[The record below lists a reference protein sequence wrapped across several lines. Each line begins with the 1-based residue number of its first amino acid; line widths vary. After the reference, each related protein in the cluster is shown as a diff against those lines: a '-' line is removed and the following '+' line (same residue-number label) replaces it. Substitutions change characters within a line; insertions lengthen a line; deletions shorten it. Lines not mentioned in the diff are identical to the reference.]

1 MRRHLLDLIVL
12 FILSSLICGYI
23 TLAQPNL
30 RNVTLHVYVFLLGAL
45 LMLGIVAGA
54 GDAVPRRLR
63 SELDRALAESGR
75 RERPLP
81 ELERTQRE
89 VTLATATAY
98 DLHVRL
104 LPHLREIAQCRL
116 ERTGKTAG
124 PDTLGRW
131 WELLRPD
138 RPEPDDRFAPGIK
151 QAELRALVNDLERM
165 GR

>member
-1 MRRHLLDLIVL
+1 VRRHLFDLIVL

-23 TLAQPNL
+23 ALAQPNL
-30 RNVTLHVYVFLLGAL
+30 RNVTLHIYVFLLGGL
-45 LMLGIVAGA
+45 LMLGVVAAA
-54 GDAVPRRLR
+54 GDRVPRRLR
-63 SELDRALAESGR
+63 SEFDRALARSEPR
-75 RERPLP
+75 AQRLP
-81 ELERTQRE
+81 DLEKTERE

-116 ERTGKTAG
+116 ERTGKTSG

-138 RPEPDDRFAPGIK
+138 RPEPGDRFAPGIK
-151 QAELRALVNDLERM
+151 QEELRALVSDLERM